1 MLGEVGW
8 MWWRMFKSLQLHYTA
23 WHGLFSLHCCCCC
36 SALRFKTVNPGCLF
50 FFKVL
55 VTSLGPSPQTS
66 TQCQQRFPCCTVC
79 LIWLATEISYA
90 PHWLITTILC
100 PNPFILSKQKKWRLV
115 WNFSFIGNV
124 LFSLVVWVKIWSIYI
139 FSSTMP
145 RLLQLMTHIKRS
157 RHFGTLRHFFK
168 FLFYPGNRKKANF
181 YGKHDK
187 KYINL
192 FVFFQNPPPL
202 LLYWMIWAG
211 MLLTCR
217 HIIFMFCAFPRNWV
231 PAFKLNTSKLVPVL
245 PGTNLGPVCVGDTH
259 KTGTVA

>member
-36 SALRFKTVNPGCLF
+36 SALCFKTVNPGCLF

-55 VTSLGPSPQTS
+55 VTSLGPSQQTS
-66 TQCQQRFPCCTVC
+66 TQCQQRFPAVQYVWFGWLRRSLML
-79 LIWLATEISYA
+79 LIDWLPLYFAQ
-90 PHWLITTILC
+90 
-100 PNPFILSKQKKWRLV
+100 ILSYYQNKKNLRLV
-115 WNFSFIGNV
+115 WNYSFIGNV

-145 RLLQLMTHIKRS
+145 WLLQLIKHIKKS

-192 FVFFQNPPPL
+192 FGFFQNPPPL

-259 KTGTVA
+259 KAGTVT